1 MSKANAV
8 DGLSKFEGRD
18 VLQSTIKVTNAGD
31 GLSEALAIKPCEM
44 HLGTKAYLL
53 IEAEVSKVN
62 YEELKDTGT
71 LRRVHT
77 LRAGTATLVDAE
89 FALGI
94 LETQREA
101 IERARGV
108 ERLDFDG
115 AHTEAFGD
123 EEIAEQAAKEKRDG
137 ES

>member
-1 MSKANAV
+1 MGKRNAV
-8 DGLSKFEGRD
+8 EGLSQFEGRD

-31 GLSEALAIKPCEM
+31 GLSEALSIEPTEM
-44 HLGTKAYLL
+44 HLGAKVYLL

-77 LRAGTATLVDAE
+77 LRAGTATMVDSE

-94 LETQREA
+94 LDTQREA
-101 IERARGV
+101 IERAKGIV
-108 ERLDFDG
+108 RLDFAG
-115 AHTEAFGD
+115 AAADAFG
-123 EEIAEQAAKEKRDG
+123 EEPEDAD
-137 ES
+137 

>member
-1 MSKANAV
+1 MTKPRNAV

-31 GLSEALAIKPCEM
+31 GLSEALAIEPVEM
-44 HLGTKAYLL
+44 HLGEKRYLL

-77 LRAGTATLVDAE
+77 LRAGVATLVDEE
-89 FALGI
+89 FAADMLDA
-94 LETQREA
+94 QRVA
-101 IERARGV
+101 IEEAKGITRIP
-108 ERLDFDG
+108 FDDDV
-115 AHTEAFGD
+115 D
-123 EEIAEQAAKEKRDG
+123 EFLAG
-137 ES
+137 ESGG